1 MPTPKK
7 SQLRIEVESRGVNFQ
22 TYLSRIKRG
31 CTHESAMKATLD
43 RNPKLTPNDVQ
54 NIKALLSERD
64 RLMDD
69 LMKVSIKAIADK
81 MGVSKQI
88 IIGINNGRLHKHI
101 YAERKP

>member
-1 MPTPKK
+1 MTKK
-7 SQLRIEVESRGVNFQ
+7 SPLRIQVESRGVNFQ

-31 CTHESAMKATLD
+31 KTHEQALQKALD
-43 RNPKLTPNDVQ
+43 RAPKLTPNDVQ
-54 NIKALLSERD
+54 NIKALLTERD

-101 YAERKP
+101 YAEKKR